1 MADLFDIAVASKLAG
16 GGGGGRGSSYT
27 LLAKEEFEV
36 SGTSTSKT
44 AVGTISAPGCW
55 TSDKI
60 IYVRVRD
67 KAGKRNGYLLGTDI
81 YFFNNFPARG
91 FTSAFAAIAGAYT
104 AYKSTGVLSSNT
116 GTVSS
121 VYGVYANSISP
132 NDIINIVYKYNS
144 EFSQKI
150 DGTYVVEVYALDWPD
165 GVSPFN

>member
-1 MADLFDIAVASKLAG
+1 MNLYDLAVAKKLAG
-16 GGGGGRGSSYT
+16 GGGGGGGGSSYT

-67 KAGKRNGYLLGTDI
+67 KAGKRNGYFLGTDV
-81 YFFNNFPARG
+81 YFFNSYPALG
-91 FTSAFAAIAGAYT
+91 YTFAFSAIMGAYT
-104 AYKSTGVLSSNT
+104 AYKSTGVLNSGVGNFSSM
-116 GTVSS
+116 S
-121 VYGVYANSISP
+121 GVYAESISS
-132 NDIINIVYKYNS
+132 NGTIDIMYRYNS
-144 EFSQKI
+144 GSSQTI

-165 GVSPFN
+165 GVSPYN

>member
-1 MADLFDIAVASKLAG
+1 MDLFDIAVASKLAG
-16 GGGGGRGSSYT
+16 GGGGGGSSYT

-67 KAGKRNGYLLGTDI
+67 KAGKRDGYFLGTDV
-81 YFFNNFPARG
+81 YFFNFYPAMG
-91 FTSAFAAIAGAYT
+91 YTFAFSGIMGAYT
-104 AYKSTGVLSSNT
+104 AYKSTGVLDSGVRNASSIA
-116 GTVSS
+116 
-121 VYGVYANSISP
+121 GVYADSISS
-132 NDIINIVYKYNS
+132 NDTINIVYKYNS
-144 EFSQKI
+144 GSSQTI
-150 DGTYVVEVYALDWPD
+150 DGTYVVEVYALDWPG